1 MQSYNNI
8 SNASIINSNYAPPG
22 IVHPLFMD
30 KWASNDDSLHD
41 LYYGDEYIEL
51 NDAIFNEE
59 TFNEEQE
66 QEQDTNFLKENWAW
80 VDERLRELYYGY
92 GLNDETFNEEQEQ
105 DTNFL
110 KENWAW
116 VDKRL
121 RELYYG
127 YGLNDATFNDEQEQ
141 DDNLLNDNYD
151 WVDEKMSEQYDDLF
165 TSASIVLEDE
175 YLTQCPS
182 IWMNYEFDINFKPLE
197 DLSYMYTIRREPYY
211 YEPVEDIDEEP
222 IEFTLLECI
231 AATESNVELESDMD
245 VESDELEGL
254 LDGYDSDELYN
265 KYIKVKID

>member
-80 VDERLRELYYGY
+80 VD
-92 GLNDETFNEEQEQ
+92 
-105 DTNFL
+105 
-110 KENWAW
+110 
-116 VDKRL
+116 KRL

-127 YGLNDATFNDEQEQ
+127 YGLNDATFNEEQ

-151 WVDEKMSEQYDDLF
+151 WVDEKLSDQYEDLF